1 MPAPVPPRASRL
13 FALAALACLAACSDP
28 PALSSL
34 EKIKVGFLVGALDD
48 DGDGCISRDEARRLP
63 PEARAGLRRWF
74 DFVDADDDGL
84 VTSDELAALV
94 AAARTLG
101 IGDDEMQ
108 LTDKAGVEAMSG
120 FDLSRGSMSLTAT
133 ATSRTSTGDEAK
145 DYAERGVDLAFT
157 FPLYSAG
164 GIASGMWNI
173 YGLLSAGYSRPV
185 TEVLDRD
192 VHLLRAAAG
201 VAATWLTRGLELFG
215 LAGAVAFAEEES
227 SLEHARPLPLV
238 VGFGAHPFSRD
249 FVLLYGAGFTW
260 AFGRGL
266 PLAFVGFTWCFS
278 PGWNL
283 QAVLP
288 VLLRTRY
295 RASSSWDLGLVLGVH
310 GSQFSLVNDGLLP
323 GEGQRLRFGVT
334 GARLGFEARYQA
346 SPDLRLDLEIGLRAP
361 QWMQFTQGFDTLD
374 RRRLE
379 PSACLTLGLRYGFGR
394 EEQTD
399 EAVISR

>member
-1 MPAPVPPRASRL
+1 MPAPVPPRAVL
-13 FALAALACLAACSDP
+13 FFALAALAGPAACSEP
-28 PALSSL
+28 PELSSL
-34 EKIKVGFLVGALDD
+34 DKIKVGFVVGALDD
-48 DGDGCISRDEARRLP
+48 DGDGRISRDEARRLP
-63 PEARAGLRRWF
+63 PRARAGLRQWF
-74 DFVDADDDGL
+74 DFVDADDDGF
-84 VTSDELAALV
+84 VTSDEMAALV

-101 IGDDEMQ
+101 LADGDFQFTHKD
-108 LTDKAGVEAMSG
+108 GVEAMSG

-133 ATSRTSTGDEAK
+133 ATSRTSTEDAGK
-145 DYAERGVDLAFT
+145 VYAERGADLAFT

-164 GIASGMWNI
+164 GVASGMWNI

-215 LAGAVAFAEEES
+215 LAGAVAFSEEES
-227 SLEHARPLPLV
+227 SLERARPLPLL

-249 FVLLYGAGFTW
+249 FVLLYGAGFSW

-266 PLAFVGFTWCFS
+266 PLAFVGFSWRLS
-278 PGWNL
+278 PDWRL

-288 VLLRTRY
+288 VLLRARY

-310 GSQFSLVNDGLLP
+310 GGQFSLVNDGLLP
-323 GEGQRLRFGVT
+323 GEGERLRFGVT
-334 GARLGFEARYQA
+334 GGRLGLEARYQA
-346 SPDLRLDLEIGLRAP
+346 SPDLRLELEIGLRAP
-361 QWMQFTQGFDTLD
+361 QWMQFTQGFKTLD

-379 PSACLTLGLRYGFGR
+379 PSAYLTLGLRYAFGR
-394 EEQTD
+394 EQPQ
-399 EAVISR
+399 VP